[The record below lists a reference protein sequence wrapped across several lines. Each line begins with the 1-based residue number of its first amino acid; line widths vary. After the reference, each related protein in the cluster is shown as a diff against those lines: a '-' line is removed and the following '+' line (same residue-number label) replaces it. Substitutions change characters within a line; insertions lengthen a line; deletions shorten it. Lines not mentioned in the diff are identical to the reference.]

1 MGFVCI
7 YIAMGFKQYVRVKV
21 LAQCDYRLVAGQGEV
36 SSG

>member
-21 LAQCDYRLVAGQGEV
+21 LAQCDSRFGAGRGEV